1 MVDPV
6 KHAPRRVPVALSYRA
21 QVKYALDDLEKR
33 SDRSGEQTYSL
44 DKPHDHISTEKGLG
58 VVTARLMAIGE
69 RPAPADK
76 AGV

>member
-44 DKPHDHISTEKGLG
+44 DKLHGHST
-58 VVTARLMAIGE
+58 
-69 RPAPADK
+69 
-76 AGV
+76 